1 MPESPEVQIPKQI
14 EQAID
19 GMPSI
24 SPVFNKLK
32 AMAQD
37 MNTGAGEMV
46 KVIMTD
52 PVLSAKVIKLV
63 NSAFYGLK
71 SPINSL
77 AEAVLFLGVNTVKNL
92 AMSTAVM
99 EKILLDK
106 KEKDISIDPR
116 EFWRHCLGTA
126 VATRMLAKV
135 KGVAM
140 ADLEAYFLGGLLHDL
155 GKVVFIQAA
164 PKIYQKAL
172 DDTKEKSQILFE
184 AEMFRFGCSHTH
196 VGALLARK
204 WRLEPHMIET
214 IERHHDPT
222 AIASDNQILRL
233 VMLANNLCKQ
243 SKLGEAGDT
252 LTESWLEDLTGKL
265 ALDPVSIEPVMQQLP
280 TELQKA
286 AEFLGIVQ
294 GMK

>member
-1 MPESPEVQIPKQI
+1 MSETPEVHIPKQI
-14 EQAID
+14 ELAID
-19 GMPSI
+19 VMPSI

-32 AMAQD
+32 EMAHD
-37 MNTGAGEMV
+37 MNTGAGEIV

-71 SPINSL
+71 NPINSL

-99 EKILLDK
+99 EKIMLDK

-140 ADLEAYFLGGLLHDL
+140 GDLEAYFLGGLLHDL

-172 DDTKEKSQILFE
+172 EDTKEKSQLLHD
-184 AEMFRFGCSHTH
+184 AEMYRFGCNHTH
-196 VGALLARK
+196 IGALLARK
-204 WRLEPHMIET
+204 WRLEPNLVET

-222 AIASDNQILRL
+222 AISSDNQILKL

-243 SKLGEAGDT
+243 TKLGEAGET
-252 LTESWLEDLTGKL
+252 MTEPWLEDLTGKL
-265 ALDPVSIEPVMQQLP
+265 ALDPVSIEPVMEKLP
-280 TELQKA
+280 AELQKA
-286 AEFLGIVQ
+286 AEFLGVQ